1 MLHRNRRLMQAH
13 PLAQQCWED
22 MTCAGCTVML
32 ACCRGS
38 ALVFLDKTHVDSLR
52 HNNIKPWSVYA
63 CVYALSLQQIK
74 LFVKTWICS
83 LLSCPF
89 FFFFFFSHR
98 TSFLV
103 LCVPPIPHFLLF
115 HLVWL
120 WGLGWRGNGGHRP
133 VSILFARFLLLQAYC
148 TFAAGIGKSLAPPSP
163 THTLSETCRRE
174 WVLRKYKR
182 YQSLPVIYT
191 DDFGPACV

>member
-1 MLHRNRRLMQAH
+1 MCRMHSHAGLLQRVGPCFLGQDTCG
-13 PLAQQCWED
+13 LITSQQHKALKCVCMRQYFYLYSKLNFLSRPEF
-22 MTCAGCTVML
+22 AV
-32 ACCRGS
+32 CC
-38 ALVFLDKTHVDSLR
+38 LV
-52 HNNIKPWSVYA
+52 
-63 CVYALSLQQIK
+63 LS
-74 LFVKTWICS
+74 S
-83 LLSCPF
+83 SSS
-89 FFFFFFSHR
+89 FFSHR